1 MFITSGSQR
10 VVTVFMQKYI
20 FLSLKKQIEG
30 QECDSLWP
38 CTQILFSV
46 PHSLLRG
53 VGWRQSWYRLY
64 LPLPMT
70 RQRTLFIIHY
80 KALMNLLYLIYF
92 FECMLLKINNNK

>member
-1 MFITSGSQR
+1 MFITSGSRR

-70 RQRTLFIIHY
+70 RQRTLFIT
-80 KALMNLLYLIYF
+80 KL
-92 FECMLLKINNNK
+92 

>member
-1 MFITSGSQR
+1 MFITSGSRR

-70 RQRTLFIIHY
+70 RQRTLFIIHN